1 MNNLEKFFEEIFNES
16 IRLQEIF
23 IKKDFID
30 VIDKA
35 IQKNKDSNPKR
46 GLILKGS
53 YVFKKTLSGFQVCF
67 ITNVIVRCPRCQFVS
82 QLGTQIILYVRF
94 F

>member
-1 MNNLEKFFEEIFNES
+1 MNNLEKFLEEIFNES

-46 GLILKGS
+46 GLH
-53 YVFKKTLSGFQVCF
+53 FQE
-67 ITNVIVRCPRCQFVS
+67 NVVWLPSLFHH
-82 QLGTQIILYVRF
+82 
-94 F
+94 

>member
-1 MNNLEKFFEEIFNES
+1 MNSLEKFFEEVFNES

-35 IQKNKDSNPKR
+35 IQETALLFS
-46 GLILKGS
+46 
-53 YVFKKTLSGFQVCF
+53 
-67 ITNVIVRCPRCQFVS
+67 
-82 QLGTQIILYVRF
+82 
-94 F
+94 

>member
-1 MNNLEKFFEEIFNES
+1 MSNLEKFFEEIFNES

-46 GLILKGS
+46 VLR
-53 YVFKKTLSGFQVCF
+53 FQE
-67 ITNVIVRCPRCQFVS
+67 NVVWLPSLFHH
-82 QLGTQIILYVRF
+82 
-94 F
+94 

>member
-1 MNNLEKFFEEIFNES
+1 MSNLEKFFEEIFNES

-46 GLILKGS
+46 VLR
-53 YVFKKTLSGFQVCF
+53 FQE
-67 ITNVIVRCPRCQFVS
+67 NVV
-82 QLGTQIILYVRF
+82 
-94 F
+94 

>member
-1 MNNLEKFFEEIFNES
+1 MNNLEKFFGEFFNES

-35 IQKNKDSNPKR
+35 IQKNKLNE
-46 GLILKGS
+46 
-53 YVFKKTLSGFQVCF
+53 
-67 ITNVIVRCPRCQFVS
+67 N
-82 QLGTQIILYVRF
+82 
-94 F
+94 